1 MHTKRRSS
9 TERAPVRRDTTRA
22 LNLRFCGARKLPRL
36 DDRKSP
42 HISNIGRLEIVQP
55 RGFGVP
61 QNRQFRAR
69 VVYLTLIELLIVMG
83 MLMMILGIVG
93 VGIGT
98 AVQTERFRASGTLLV
113 DKLRLAQDIMLILR
127 TSVRVKLE
135 QQDKGLQVTLL
146 AEGGLTPALAAASG
160 QPIIVVGIK
169 DFQFTD
175 LQGKTSTNNV
185 TLDFLS
191 GGGKM
196 TSGSLLI
203 SEDKLSNASAARRQI
218 FLSGYPSPIEIGEP
232 SNQQIQK
239 GGEFPEDLS
248 QLYPREV
255 REEELKRNEQ
265 GNQQST

>member
-1 MHTKRRSS
+1 M
-9 TERAPVRRDTTRA
+9 VRESFRGWTIASHPIFLILGD
-22 LNLRFCGARKLPRL
+22 FE
-36 DDRKSP
+36 DRPK
-42 HISNIGRLEIVQP
+42 P

-127 TSVRVKLE
+127 TSVESVKA
-135 QQDKGLQVTLL
+135 DKIKKGLQVTLL

-169 DFQFTD
+169 DFSFTD

-185 TLDFLS
+185 TLAFS
-191 GGGKM
+191 FRWGQNA
-196 TSGSLLI
+196 SGSLLI
-203 SEDKLSNASAARRQI
+203 SEEKIATSAARGRS
-218 FLSGYPSPIEIGEP
+218 FYCGLSKSP
-232 SNQQIQK
+232 
-239 GGEFPEDLS
+239 
-248 QLYPREV
+248 
-255 REEELKRNEQ
+255 
-265 GNQQST
+265 